1 MTFSWLL
8 ITAGFGSSEM
18 EGAAL
23 RVKKQADS
31 LGLLDQVTAITTKD
45 LAAAC
50 PLVWAKYSQYL
61 DSSHKGYGYF
71 SWKVELVYGAL
82 HGYFGDFDGVI
93 WVDAGCEIFN
103 TPWTRARLK
112 RWMRR
117 TEKTGTFLY
126 TLDTPEQDF
135 TKSLAFEEF
144 PKLDASDRSPQVQA
158 TWFML
163 HGEIGREITERW
175 LEVSLKDIALLDL
188 SPSPKGEVSTFVEHR
203 NDQSLLSIT
212 SKFLGVMPQNYFPIP
227 GGSTFGSFLQAIH
240 HPIWVSRNRRSI
252 SIIPSNVFTRI
263 VSWKKS

>member
-1 MTFSWLL
+1 MTSSWLL

-23 RVKKQADS
+23 RVKKQAES

-61 DSSHKGYGYF
+61 APSHKGYGYF

-82 HGYFGDFDGVI
+82 HGNFGDFDGVI

-103 TPWTRARLK
+103 SPWTRARLK
-112 RWMRR
+112 RWMKN

-144 PKLDASDRSPQVQA
+144 PELDPNDRSPQVQA

-163 HGEIGREITERW
+163 HGEIGREITEKW

-203 NDQSLLSIT
+203 FDQALLSLLIKSLKQAVD
-212 SKFLGVMPQNYFPIP
+212 SYFPCSGNSGIRSRIR
-227 GGSTFGSFLQAIH
+227 GVI
-240 HPIWVSRNRRSI
+240 HPIWTSRNRTATSLI
-252 SIIPSNVFTRI
+252 KY
-263 VSWKKS
+263 W